1 MHQIQYF
8 YKKQKNYIQRPA
20 LFSIHSLHW
29 RRLHFLFGIL
39 VGAFGFQIS
48 ALSATAFVSSQASPR
63 VEHWQ
68 RRQVEI
74 HRFLSES
81 QDLNA
86 VKLIFVGDSITD
98 FWLLDDNPWVSGQKY
113 GRKTWDESFGQPG
126 SQNYAFNIGI
136 SGDRLEHVLYRILP
150 KAQGGLGH
158 LDSPQLN
165 PEFIIVM
172 LGINN
177 SWAVEHPVA
186 ESIYAGVLANL
197 RAVHAQK
204 PNARIVLQ
212 SLLPTN
218 DIVKNKEVVMLVN
231 QRLKALVMQAE
242 FSKFTEYLDLYP
254 LFINTNGIQI
264 SSYFTDGLHPNNS
277 GYKVWRDHLVEFLAQ
292 SRVKIKK

>member
-1 MHQIQYF
+1 
-8 YKKQKNYIQRPA
+8 
-20 LFSIHSLHW
+20 
-29 RRLHFLFGIL
+29 
-39 VGAFGFQIS
+39 
-48 ALSATAFVSSQASPR
+48 
-63 VEHWQ
+63 
-68 RRQVEI
+68 
-74 HRFLSES
+74 
-81 QDLNA
+81 
-86 VKLIFVGDSITD
+86 
-98 FWLLDDNPWVSGQKY
+98 
-113 GRKTWDESFGQPG
+113 
-126 SQNYAFNIGI
+126 
-136 SGDRLEHVLYRILP
+136 
-150 KAQGGLGH
+150 
-158 LDSPQLN
+158 
-165 PEFIIVM
+165 M